1 VTPQLTNSI
10 VDDILEQEI
19 NHHVA
24 KGDHLGEEG
33 DYQGAVSAYKKA
45 AALAPDAASHWTRMA
60 EAYAAADKPQ
70 LALQC
75 YQKVLESGRRSK
87 GPLPTE
93 VVEAHLGLG
102 DMCCSFAMSA
112 TAVRSYERAVRS
124 RPDVPFYRWKL
135 ASALITLGMYEK
147 AEQQLKKA
155 LQLAPQDAFYRFTL
169 ADVYLLMRRDK
180 EAITELQQVV
190 KMAKR
195 DIYYHLRL
203 GAALLRNQRADE
215 ALPYFERAVE
225 LDNEDN
231 ESYRVLLRYA
241 RQRNHKGAE
250 HHADI
255 AAEVESIELH
265 PYDADFVGRFKLLS
279 QPV

>member
-1 VTPQLTNSI
+1 MTPQQITE
-10 VDDILEQEI
+10 DDILEQEI
-19 NHHVA
+19 HHHVA
-24 KGDHLGEEG
+24 KGDHLGEKG
-33 DYQGAVSAYKKA
+33 DFQGAVSAYKKA

-70 LALQC
+70 QALQC
-75 YQKVLESGRRSK
+75 YQKVLESGRHSK
-87 GPLPTE
+87 GPLPAE

-124 RPDVPFYRWKL
+124 RPNMPFYRWKL

-155 LQLAPQDAFYRFTL
+155 LQLAPQDAFYHFTL

-180 EAITELQQVV
+180 EAIIELKKVV

-203 GAALLRNQRADE
+203 GAALLRNQRPAE

-225 LDNEDN
+225 LDKEDN

-241 RQRNHKGAE
+241 KQRNLKGAE

>member
-1 VTPQLTNSI
+1 VTPQKLSTI
-10 VDDILEQEI
+10 EEDILEQQV

-24 KGDHLGEEG
+24 QGDHRGEEG
-33 DYQGAVSAYKKA
+33 DFHGAVSEYKKA
-45 AALAPDAASHWTRMA
+45 AALAPDAAVHWTRMA

-75 YQKVLESGRRSK
+75 YQKVLESGRQAR
-87 GPLPTE
+87 GPLPAE

-112 TAVRSYERAVRS
+112 AAVRSYERAVRS
-124 RPDVPFYRWKL
+124 RPQNPFYRWKL
-135 ASALITLGMYEK
+135 ATALITLGMYEK
-147 AEQQLKKA
+147 AEKQL
-155 LQLAPQDAFYRFTL
+155 LQVLELAPNDAFYRFTL
-169 ADVYLLMRRDK
+169 ADVYLLMRRDA
-180 EAITELQQVV
+180 EAILELKRVV

-195 DIYYHLRL
+195 DDYYHLRL
-203 GAALLRNQRADE
+203 GAALLRNQRPEE

-225 LDNEDN
+225 LDQENQ
-231 ESYRVLLRYA
+231 SYRVLLRYA
-241 RQRNHKGAE
+241 EQRNRKGEE

>member
-1 VTPQLTNSI
+1 VTSQHLNTIDAN
-10 VDDILEQEI
+10 ILEQQI

-24 KGDHLGEEG
+24 QGDHRGEAG
-33 DYQGAVSAYKKA
+33 DFHGAVNEYKKA
-45 AALAPDAASHWTRMA
+45 AALAPDAAAHWTRMA

-75 YQKVLESGRRSK
+75 YQKVLESGRHSK
-87 GPLPTE
+87 GPLPAA

-124 RPDVPFYRWKL
+124 RPEMPFYRWKL

-169 ADVYLLMRRDK
+169 ADVYLLMRRDA
-180 EAITELQQVV
+180 EAIVELQRVV
-190 KMAKR
+190 SMAKR

-203 GAALLRNQRADE
+203 GAALLRNQRPAE

-225 LDNEDN
+225 LDKEDN

-241 RQRNHKGAE
+241 RQRNTEGEE

-255 AAEVESIELH
+255 AAEVESIELT